1 MCDPTSIVCCR
12 YCPNVVR
19 TAYGFLK
26 SYIEKQVQ
34 LPSVDSGS
42 SGSNDDAGGSSGGG
56 IASRVSSMLSKCT
69 VM

>member
-1 MCDPTSIVCCR
+1 M
-12 YCPNVVR
+12 
-19 TAYGFLK
+19 K